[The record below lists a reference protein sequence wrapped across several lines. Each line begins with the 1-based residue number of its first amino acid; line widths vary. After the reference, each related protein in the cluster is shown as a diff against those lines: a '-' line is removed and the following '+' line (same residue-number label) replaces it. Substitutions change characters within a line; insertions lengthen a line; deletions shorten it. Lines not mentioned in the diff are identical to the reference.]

1 MFLLQF
7 IIIISICKKDFNF
20 IYFMFLGEMRLYIP
34 LKFSF
39 PQICH
44 LFVVQEHMSIGDGS
58 DDNSADAKL
67 KDCII

>member
-1 MFLLQF
+1 
-7 IIIISICKKDFNF
+7 
-20 IYFMFLGEMRLYIP
+20 MFLGEMRLYIP